1 MQAIDRGFAVSAA
14 VSAVT
19 AVALAGW
26 YMQDCRPAVAVVLGL
41 VLAAVTQC
49 LTQYFTDAR
58 HRPVREVAESTRTG
72 HILSA
77 FSLGLE
83 PTVWAILA
91 AAGATTPPGC
101 RDPRPAAG
109 RAQPGPFAPIHSSMC
124 SHHR

>member
-58 HRPVREVAESTRTG
+58 HRPVREVAESTRTDHHPVRVLPG
-72 HILSA
+72 
-77 FSLGLE
+77 
-83 PTVWAILA
+83 P
-91 AAGATTPPGC
+91 GADGVG
-101 RDPRPAAG
+101 DPRRRRGDHPAG
-109 RAQPGPFAPIHSSMC
+109 VP
-124 SHHR
+124 